1 MAIKRSVS
9 PETRNN
15 WLIDAGLLLGAL
27 IASLSG
33 VYFLFLPVGGYQGGR
48 NPLYGVT
55 ILFERSTW
63 GDLHIWGSILVIV
76 VAAVHITIHWK
87 WITGMVRRS
96 FNELIGRSRHL
107 NNRGRFN
114 VGINAVVGISGLVT
128 AITGIYLL
136 FFPGGAHGVPDPN
149 FIFTRTT
156 WDLIHTWAGVA
167 MIIAGVV
174 HFAIHWKWVTKVTNK
189 LLGVILP
196 VRKTSIGTS
205 NQSSKALN

>member
-1 MAIKRSVS
+1 MAIKRSLS
-9 PETRNN
+9 TATRNN
-15 WLIDAGLLLGAL
+15 WFIDAGLLIGAL

-33 VYFLFLPVGGYQGGR
+33 IYFLFLPIGGYQGGR

-55 ILFERSTW
+55 VLFERSTW
-63 GDLHIWGSILVIV
+63 GDLHIWGSILMIA
-76 VAAVHITIHWK
+76 VAAVHITIHWN
-87 WITGMVRRS
+87 WITGMVKRS
-96 FNELIGRSRHL
+96 LNELFGPNRHL
-107 NNRGRFN
+107 NNRSRFN
-114 VGINAVVGISGLVT
+114 IGINAVVGVSGLVT

-136 FFPGGAHGVPDPN
+136 FFPGGGHGVPDPN

-189 LLGVILP
+189 LFGVRQP
-196 VRKTSIGTS
+196 VRETSIGTS
-205 NQSSKALN
+205 DQSSKVVN